1 MSNSVVGNVQISII
15 MPKLTLLHRKKV
27 KWRWVLHLYFQIYLF
42 LLMIRRL
49 LSLICQLDILLI
61 KRLKT
66 VYLGNSFFVNN
77 DPDLIYGSP
86 SSKIGYPTDRLT
98 IVVFL
103 SLTEKDRFGNINV
116 ELNAILLFSD
126 ATKLILA

>member
-1 MSNSVVGNVQISII
+1 
-15 MPKLTLLHRKKV
+15 
-27 KWRWVLHLYFQIYLF
+27 
-42 LLMIRRL
+42 
-49 LSLICQLDILLI
+49 LI